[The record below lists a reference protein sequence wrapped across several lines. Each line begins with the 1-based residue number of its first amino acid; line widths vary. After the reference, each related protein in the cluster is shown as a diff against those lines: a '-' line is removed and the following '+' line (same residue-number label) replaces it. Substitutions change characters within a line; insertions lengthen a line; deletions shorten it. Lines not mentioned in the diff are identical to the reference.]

1 LPGLNPD
8 PVRCGLCFR
17 RGFQG
22 FLHRAGIPQESLEG
36 YLRPITAK
44 LREGFSP
51 PEAGAEA
58 WRSLRKTAGNDDI
71 FLREK
76 RFFTMELLGRLPSLR
91 EALAAS
97 GEPAMGALAAAT
109 WCNLVD
115 PAQGNGIPPPE
126 MLAEMFG
133 NPLARDGRRLFLKAL
148 ETASSLLILGDNAG
162 ETVMD
167 RLFLELSGYQ
177 GRVFYMVRP
186 LPVMNDATRED
197 AVQAGLHRY
206 AEIVDS
212 GSDVP
217 SVIPSLLSE
226 SALRVFRN
234 SDLVLAKGQGNLEG
248 LWDAGDP
255 RIHHSF
261 VVKCPVVAE
270 AVGLPEGSGV
280 FVSSLDLEAR
290 QCPYTS
296 IIAETATPST
306 SSW

>member
-1 LPGLNPD
+1 MPGFSPD

-22 FLHRAGIPQESLEG
+22 FLHRAGLPPESLDG
-36 YLRPITAK
+36 YLQSIVER
-44 LREGFSP
+44 LGDRFSP

-58 WRSLRKTAGNDDI
+58 WKSLRNAAGEADI
-71 FLREK
+71 FLEEK
-76 RFFTMELLGRLPSLR
+76 RHFTKELLKRLPALR
-91 EALAAS
+91 GALKAS

-115 PAQGNGIPPPE
+115 PAQGNWIPSPE
-126 MLAEMFG
+126 RLAEMLG
-133 NPLARDGRRLFLKAL
+133 NPLARDGRRFFLKAL
-148 ETASSLLILGDNAG
+148 ESASSLLILGDNAG

-167 RLFLELSGYQ
+167 RLFLELSGYS
-177 GRVFYMVRP
+177 GKVFYMVRP
-186 LPVMNDATRED
+186 LPVMNDATRRD
-197 AVQAGLHRY
+197 ALQAGLHRY
-206 AEIVDS
+206 ADIVDS

-226 SALRVFRN
+226 DALRVFRN

-248 LWDAGDP
+248 LWGSGDP

-280 FVSSLDLEAR
+280 FVSSLGLEAR
-290 QCPYTS
+290 
-296 IIAETATPST
+296 
-306 SSW
+306 